1 MLGLLFLFFFLIFGL
16 SEGKIIERKKGET
29 ETGGGRKRGPRRVE
43 YLGKGGGRHFCRRW
57 IKMFDG

>member
-1 MLGLLFLFFFLIFGL
+1 MGD
-16 SEGKIIERKKGET
+16 T
-29 ETGGGRKRGPRRVE
+29 ETWGGRKQGARRVE